1 MTRGLQLKRFA
12 VKLILPSGIKLA
24 DHRLTLTLGATGLKS
39 RRLYGHGQGTDMEF
53 RGIFHPLSQSGK
65 SRL

>member
-1 MTRGLQLKRFA
+1 MTRGLQLKRLA
-12 VKLILPSGIKLA
+12 VKLISPGGIKLA

-39 RRLYGHGQGTDMEF
+39 RRLYRQGTDTEF